1 MDTEQT
7 LEVKVLWLAVVA
19 VVVGV
24 VTRYIPDVSTD
35 VKFIADAVITLL
47 TLFGVLNDP
56 TSKDK
61 F

>member
-1 MDTEQT
+1 MAQNR
-7 LEVKVLWLAVVA
+7 LRSKVLWLAVVA

>member
-1 MDTEQT
+1 MVQNRFRS
-7 LEVKVLWLAVVA
+7 KVLWLAVVA

-24 VTRYIPDVSTD
+24 VARYIPDVSTE

>member
-1 MDTEQT
+1 MVQNRFRS
-7 LEVKVLWLAVVA
+7 KVLWLAVVA

>member
-1 MDTEQT
+1 MTQNR
-7 LEVKVLWLAVVA
+7 LRSKVLWVAVVA

-24 VTRYIPDVSTD
+24 VTRYIPNVSTD

>member
-1 MDTEQT
+1 MTQGRFRS
-7 LEVKVLWLAVVA
+7 KVLWLAVVA